1 MKRKKMSLFTSVLL
15 FIFLFTTHNL
25 SAQICTG
32 CDDPIEAT
40 NCGAPDCEFDCPE
53 CDPAPPEP
61 EVPVNQGILIV
72 LAGGIAI
79 LSYSAYRKL
88 IQA

>member
-1 MKRKKMSLFTSVLL
+1 MKRKTLSLLTSALCII
-15 FIFLFTTHNL
+15 FILTARDI

-40 NCGAPDCEFDCPE
+40 NCGAPDCEFACPE
-53 CDPAPPEP
+53 CDILPPEP
-61 EVPVNQGILIV
+61 EVPIDQGILIV

-88 IQA
+88 SQA

>member
-1 MKRKKMSLFTSVLL
+1 MKRNTTHLLTSAILFL
-15 FIFLFTTHNL
+15 FLFTTQNI

-61 EVPVNQGILIV
+61 EVPVDQGILIV
-72 LAGGIAI
+72 LAGGVAI
-79 LSYSAYRKL
+79 LSYSAYRKF
-88 IQA
+88 IPA